1 MIFYKL
7 TDSVRNGDIIR
18 AEGRKHYSYS
28 FGPCQWVR
36 TTVMM
41 AYMNPD
47 SPFYGKYE
55 AVSEKEAQDLV
66 VKKGLQLARL
76 LPKAEALARK
86 YHAGQYDK
94 AGKPY
99 YEHPQAVAAMLDD
112 LEQKIT
118 AWLHDLCE
126 DTPVTPE
133 LLLREGF
140 TPRIV
145 QAVQV
150 LTKPEGM
157 DYYDYIRRVR
167 TNSIARAVKMA
178 DLTHNMDLSRLPQVT
193 GKDQARV
200 EKYRV
205 SYAFLNM
212 EGDLPAAESDAPR
225 EAVFTSTMAIFRNV
239 SKNALQGQ
247 KRAHGIS
254 NPVIRV
260 VDGKAYLAFF
270 VYFYNKENLDF
281 LKMPRPSLW
290 ILADIATGDILHRY
304 SCAETDFS
312 AQPNHA
318 AYDISYPDKPN
329 VQPGYYEEV
338 YAKLDTVRKQY
349 EESGSVDQSAYT
361 AYLNAMLTM
370 VPPEYRVFYTE
381 LSALQS

>member
-18 AEGRKHYSYS
+18 AEGRKHYAYS

-47 SPFYGKYE
+47 SPLYGKYE
-55 AVSEKEAQDLV
+55 EVSEKEAQDLV
-66 VKKGLQLARL
+66 VQKSLQLVKL
-76 LPKAEALARK
+76 LPKAEELARK

-99 YEHPQAVAAMLDD
+99 YEHPKAVASMLDD

-126 DTPVTPE
+126 DTPVTPK
-133 LLLREGF
+133 LLLTEGF

-178 DLTHNMDLSRLPQVT
+178 DLTHNMDLSRLPQAT
-193 GKDQARV
+193 EKDQARV

-205 SYAFLNM
+205 SFAFLNM
-212 EGDLPAAESDAPR
+212 EGDLPAAESDLPH
-225 EAVFTSTMAIFRNV
+225 EPVFVSTMAVFQKV

-270 VYFYNKENLDF
+270 IYFYNKENLDS
-281 LKMPRPSLW
+281 LKMPRPTLW
-290 ILADIATGDILHRY
+290 LLADIVTGDILQRF
-304 SCAETDFS
+304 SCAEKDFS
-312 AQPNHA
+312 AQSNNSN
-318 AYDISYPDKPN
+318 YDISYPDKPE
-329 VQPGYYEEV
+329 VQPGYYEKV
-338 YAKLDTVRKQY
+338 YAKLDNVREQY
-349 EESGSVDQSAYT
+349 EKNGSVDHLAYT
-361 AYLNAMLTM
+361 EYLDAILTM
-370 VPPEYRVFYTE
+370 VPPKYRVFYTE
-381 LSALQS
+381 LSTL